1 MIRYWSGLLKMV
13 QVCAFLL
20 LLNDYKDMIVVHC
33 LLYNECI

>member
-1 MIRYWSGLLKMV
+1 MRRCWLGLVKMV

-20 LLNDYKDMIVVHC
+20 LLNDYKDMIVVPC